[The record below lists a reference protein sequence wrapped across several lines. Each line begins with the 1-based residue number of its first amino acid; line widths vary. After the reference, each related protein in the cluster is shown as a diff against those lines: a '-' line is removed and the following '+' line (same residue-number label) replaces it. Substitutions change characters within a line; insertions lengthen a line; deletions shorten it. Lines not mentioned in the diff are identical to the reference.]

1 MVKRRRS
8 WLICLALALCS
19 SSATAFTISPTVI
32 LLDAHT
38 PELHRVTIAASPTAP
53 LALELKILERHADR
67 AGENL
72 TPPLPGAPEIS
83 PPQVFIPPGE
93 TANLVLNWNGMATEA
108 RSRSFYLVAEELPV
122 ELAPNRAEQKLRFL
136 ACIHLPVHVDSGG
149 KPSLQAR
156 VLDQTENRRVE
167 IANLGSR
174 YARFSELEL
183 HVGSRS
189 NETSRTIPGLE
200 LARHARVDAILPGR
214 VIVLDADELGLEP
227 EERFLELAERR

>member
-1 MVKRRRS
+1 MLKRCCG
-8 WLICLALALCS
+8 WLICLALALS
-19 SSATAFTISPTVI
+19 SSTATAFTISPTVI
-32 LLDAHT
+32 LLDART
-38 PELHRVTIAASPTAP
+38 PERHRVTIAASLTAP
-53 LALELKILERHADR
+53 LALELQILERHADG
-67 AGENL
+67 AEENL
-72 TPPLPGAPEIS
+72 TPPLPGAPGIS
-83 PPQVFIPPGE
+83 SPQVFIPPGE
-93 TANLVLNWNGMATEA
+93 TANLVLNWDGMITEVK
-108 RSRSFYLVAEELPV
+108 SRSFYLVAEELPV
-122 ELAPNRAEQKLRFL
+122 ELTPNRAAQSLRFL
-136 ACIHLPVHVDSGG
+136 ARIHLPVHIDNGG

-156 VLDQTENRRVE
+156 VLDQTEIRRVE
-167 IANLGSR
+167 ITNLGSR